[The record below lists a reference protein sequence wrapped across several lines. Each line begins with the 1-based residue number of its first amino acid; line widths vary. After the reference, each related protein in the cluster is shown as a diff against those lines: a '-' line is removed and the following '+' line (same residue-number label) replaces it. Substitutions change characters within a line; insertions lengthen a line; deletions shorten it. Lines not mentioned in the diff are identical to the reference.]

1 MFSKKPLNLSCQALA
16 RLLLLIL
23 SFQAP
28 SYFVIP
34 TYFVVQTYFFIP
46 TYFVVP
52 SEARNPLFSCQKIVK
67 DESLAKRIKPFNN
80 YNLEILP
87 FPE

>member
-1 MFSKKPLNLSCQALA
+1 MFFKKAPQSVVPSVSKP
-16 RLLLLIL
+16 LLLIF

-28 SYFVIP
+28 SYFV
-34 TYFVVQTYFFIP
+34 VP

-52 SEARNPLFSCQKIVK
+52 REARHLLFFCQKIVN
-67 DESLAKRIKPFNN
+67 DGSLAKRIKPFNN